1 MAAVTYDVE
10 YYEPR
15 NRLTTAFR
23 IILAI
28 PHLIVVQV
36 WGYLMEILAVIQWF
50 IVLFTGKRNDGI
62 WNLQWAWLGY
72 YSRVYGYANLL
83 YDEYPAFGTEPGN
96 VPARTEFRYD
106 EPADRLTNGLRFIWA
121 IPAIVVAAV
130 LGIAMFFV
138 LIAAWFVI
146 LFTGKEPRGMFDF
159 VLRVFR
165 YILQTYS
172 YVMLMTD
179 TYPNWGST
187 EIGTGAPVGAL
198 PPTAPTGAPPPPP
211 PPQTAVPQAP
221 QAPPAQTPPPT
232 APPTAPNVSPPAPPP
247 A

>member
-1 MAAVTYDVE
+1 VAAVTYDVA
-10 YYEPR
+10 YNEPR

-50 IVLFTGKRNDGI
+50 IVLFTGRRNDGI

-72 YSRVYGYANLL
+72 YSRVYGYVNLL
-83 YDEYPAFGTEPGN
+83 YDAYPAFGTDPGT

-106 EPADRLTNGLRFIWA
+106 EPANRLTNGLRFIWA
-121 IPAIVVAAV
+121 IPAIVIAAV

-138 LIAAWFVI
+138 LLGSWFVI
-146 LFTGKEPRGMFDF
+146 LFTGKHPPGMFDF
-159 VLRVFR
+159 ILRVFR

-179 TYPNWGST
+179 TYPNWSST
-187 EIGTGAPVGAL
+187 ESGTGVPVSPEL
-198 PPTAPTGAPPPPP
+198 PTGTPPPPP
-211 PPQTAVPQAP
+211 PLQTPAP
-221 QAPPAQTPPPT
+221 QAPPAQAPPPT
-232 APPTAPNVSPPAPPP
+232 APPTAPNVGAPPP
-247 A
+247 PPPPG

>member
-1 MAAVTYDVE
+1 LRAVAVVTYQVPYTE
-10 YYEPR
+10 ER

-23 IILAI
+23 LILAI

-36 WGYLMEILAVIQWF
+36 WGYLMEILAVIEWF
-50 IVLFTGKRNDGI
+50 IILFTGKRNEGI

-72 YSRVYGYANLL
+72 YSRVYGYVDLL
-83 YDEYPAFGTEPGN
+83 YDQYPAFGTEPGT
-96 VPARTEFRYD
+96 VPARTDFRYD

-121 IPAIVVAAV
+121 IPAIVIAAV
-130 LGIAMFFV
+130 LGIASFFV

-146 LFTGKEPRGMFDF
+146 LFTGKQPRGMFDF
-159 VLRVFR
+159 ILRVFR

-172 YVMLMTD
+172 YVLLMTD
-179 TYPNWGST
+179 TYPSWGST
-187 EIGTGAPVGAL
+187 EAGAGVVVGGAPS
-198 PPTAPTGAPPPPP
+198 TGAPPPPP
-211 PPQTAVPQAP
+211 PP

-232 APPTAPNVSPPAPPP
+232 APPTAPNVSPPPPPP